1 MSVSAAHVT
10 KEVSELYRALVALP
24 SLKPSRPVNRLLTR
38 LVDMCVAT
46 PAPIA
51 AAVLRDARVRSIVQ
65 PLRRLCSCSESALET
80 YWSERIMAAKDP
92 ARELKR
98 FPYYSNYVEMSRIEF
113 RAASAFA
120 RQPFKRCLF
129 IGGGPLPLTAIVL
142 AELFGVQVDVLDN
155 DPEAVK
161 RSRHLVCVLGLSRR
175 IRIIQANAF
184 EHTAFAVYDF
194 VMIAALV
201 GKDWKEKRAL
211 LARISRYHAGTT
223 VVAMRSACDLKT
235 LLYPPAKEVSVGK
248 FKAQSVMHPLGEQ
261 VVNSAVFYRAL
272 S

>member
-1 MSVSAAHVT
+1 
-10 KEVSELYRALVALP
+10 
-24 SLKPSRPVNRLLTR
+24 
-38 LVDMCVAT
+38 
-46 PAPIA
+46 
-51 AAVLRDARVRSIVQ
+51 
-65 PLRRLCSCSESALET
+65 
-80 YWSERIMAAKDP
+80 MAAKDP

-161 RSRHLVCVLGLSRR
+161 RSRHLVRVLGLSRR

-261 VVNSAVFYRAL
+261 VVNSTVFYRAL